1 MRDHES
7 ATDPSSKESA
17 DPDLYV
23 AKLSANGDP
32 IWSKA
37 FVGAGGDAEY
47 HLLGPF
53 EDEGHLLIDSPA
65 GVPLWSPLVS
75 RFLDRIK

>member
-1 MRDHES
+1 MH
-7 ATDPSSKESA
+7 
-17 DPDLYV
+17 
-23 AKLSANGDP
+23 
-32 IWSKA
+32 KA